1 MRFLNIDSPFMQFLG
16 KAADLMWVNI
26 LCLILCLPIFTA
38 GAAMTAMHYVCL
50 KIVRDE
56 ECYITKSFFKSFKE
70 NFVQSSLEWL
80 IMLVIIFVLAGDFYL
95 FYTGAVEL
103 PMIVQTIIL
112 AIAIFALLGA
122 LMVFPVQ
129 ARFVN
134 SISGTF
140 KTAFAIAIIQ
150 LPKTLLMLVIYV
162 LPLVLGYMFPQIF
175 PLVLVFG
182 MSVPAFC
189 AALMYNKKFKVL
201 EDRYLEDHPVEEET
215 VSEEEKIFSD
225 KPYFSDTDD
234 GSKR

>member
-1 MRFLNIDSPFMQFLG
+1 MKFLNIDSPFMQFLG

-26 LCLILCLPIFTA
+26 LCLLLCLPIFTA
-38 GAAMTAMHYVCL
+38 GAALTAMHYVCL

-70 NFVQSSLEWL
+70 NFVQSTLEWL
-80 IMLVIIFVLAGDFYL
+80 IMLVCIFIFAGDFYL
-95 FYTGAVEL
+95 FYTGAVAL
-103 PMIVQTIIL
+103 PTVVQMIIA
-112 AIAIFALLGA
+112 AIAMFVLLGA

-134 SISGTF
+134 TIPGTF

-150 LPKTLLMLVIYV
+150 VPKTLLMLVIYG

-175 PLVLVFG
+175 PLIFVFG

-189 AALMYNKKFKVL
+189 AALLYNKKFKVL
-201 EDRYLEDHPVEEET
+201 EDRYLEEHPVETEET
-215 VSEEEKIFSD
+215 DDEEKIFSD
-225 KPYFSDTDD
+225 KPIFPESDD
-234 GSKR
+234 SEKR